1 MKILPAI
8 DLRDGK
14 VVRLERGDY
23 DLQTTYGDD
32 PAAIARVFADAG
44 AEWIHIV
51 DLDAARSGRPTNTTA
66 IAAIRDAVD
75 IRLELGG
82 GMRDEQAVRT
92 ALDAGVDRVIVGSAA
107 LKDLQWFEQL
117 VATDDLSGRVVLGLD
132 AREGMLAADG
142 WTTQTECTAL
152 EVAQRVTD
160 WPLAGIVYTDIARD
174 GMLTGVNITA
184 TSELISVTDVPVIA
198 SGGVASLDDLLA
210 CKEIGCWGAIVGKA
224 WYEGMIDLAHAC
236 ELTA

>member
-198 SGGVASLDDLLA
+198 SGGVASLDHLLA

-224 WYEGMIDLAHAC
+224 WYEGLIDLERAC
-236 ELTA
+236 KLTA

>member
-51 DLDAARSGRPTNTTA
+51 DLDAAKSGRPTNTGA
-66 IAAIRDAVD
+66 IAAIRNAVD

-82 GMRDEQAVRT
+82 GMRDEQTLRL

-117 VATDDLSGRVVLGLD
+117 VATDDLSGRIVLGLD

-152 EVAQRVTD
+152 EVAQRASD

-184 TSELISVTDVPVIA
+184 TAELISVTDVPVIA
-198 SGGVASLDDLLA
+198 SGGVASLDHLLA

-224 WYEGMIDLAHAC
+224 WYEGLIDLERAC
-236 ELTA
+236 KLTA

>member
-8 DLRDGK
+8 DIRDGK
-14 VVRLERGDY
+14 VVRLEKGDY
-23 DLQTTYGDD
+23 NLQTTYGED

-51 DLDAARSGRPTNTTA
+51 DLDAAKSGHPTNTNA
-66 IAAIRDAVD
+66 IAAIREAVD

-82 GMRDEQAVRT
+82 GMRDDQTVRG

-117 VATDDLSGRVVLGLD
+117 VSADDLAGRIILGLD
-132 AREGMLAADG
+132 ARDGMLAADG

-152 EVAQRVTD
+152 EIAQRVSD

-174 GMLTGVNITA
+174 GMLTGVNTIATA
-184 TSELISVTDVPVIA
+184 ELISVTNVPVTA
-198 SGGVASLDDLLA
+198 SGGVASLDDIVA
-210 CKEIGCWGAIVGKA
+210 CKDIGCWGAIVGKA
-224 WYEGMIDLAHAC
+224 WYEGMFDLARAC
-236 ELTA
+236 KLAE

>member
-14 VVRLERGDY
+14 VVRLEKGDY

-32 PAAIARVFADAG
+32 PAAVARVFADAG

-51 DLDAARSGRPTNTTA
+51 DLDAAKSGRPTNTAA
-66 IAAIRDAVD
+66 IASIRDAVD
-75 IRLELGG
+75 ISLELGG
-82 GMRDEQAVRT
+82 GMRDDQTVRA

-107 LKDLQWFEQL
+107 LRDLQWFEQL
-117 VATDDLSGRVVLGLD
+117 VGADDLSGRVVLGLD
-132 AREGMLAADG
+132 ARDGMLAADG

-152 EVAQRVTD
+152 EIAQRVTD

-174 GMLTGVNITA
+174 GMLTGVNTEATA
-184 TSELISVTDVPVIA
+184 ELIGVTNVPVIA
-198 SGGVASLDDLLA
+198 SGGVASMDHLLA

-224 WYEGMIDLAHAC
+224 WYEGMIDLARAC

>member
-14 VVRLERGDY
+14 VVRLEKGDY

-51 DLDAARSGRPTNTTA
+51 DLDAAKSGQPTNTAA
-66 IAAIRDAVD
+66 IAAIREAVD

-82 GMRDEQAVRT
+82 GMRDDRTVRT
-92 ALDAGVDRVIVGSAA
+92 ALDAGVDRVIIGSAA
-107 LKDLQWFEQL
+107 LKNLDWFEQL
-117 VATDDLSGRVVLGLD
+117 VGADDLGGRIVLGLD
-132 AREGMLAADG
+132 ARDGMLATDG
-142 WTTQTECTAL
+142 WTAQTECSAL
-152 EVAQRVTD
+152 EIAQRVSD

-174 GMLTGVNITA
+174 GMLTGVNIEATA
-184 TSELISVTDVPVIA
+184 ELISATNVPVIA
-198 SGGVASLDDLLA
+198 SGGVASLDHLLA
-210 CKEIGCWGAIVGKA
+210 CKEIGCWGAIMGKA
-224 WYEGMIDLAHAC
+224 WYEGMIDLARA
-236 ELTA
+236 LSILK

>member
-8 DLRDGK
+8 DLCDGK

-51 DLDAARSGRPTNTTA
+51 DLDAAKSGRPTNTGA

-82 GMRDEQAVRT
+82 GMRDEQTLRL

-117 VATDDLSGRVVLGLD
+117 VAADDLSGRVVLGLD

-152 EVAQRVTD
+152 EVAQRASD

-174 GMLTGVNITA
+174 GMLAGVNITA
-184 TSELISVTDVPVIA
+184 TAELISVTDVPVIA
-198 SGGVASLDDLLA
+198 SGGVASLDHLLA

-224 WYEGMIDLAHAC
+224 WYEGLIDLERAC
-236 ELTA
+236 KLTA

>member
-8 DLRDGK
+8 DIRGGK

-32 PAAIARVFADAG
+32 PAATARVFADAG

-51 DLDAARSGRPTNTTA
+51 DLDAARSGRPTNTEA

-82 GMRDEQAVRT
+82 GMRDELTLRS
-92 ALDAGVDRVIVGSAA
+92 ALDAGIDRVIVGSAA
-107 LKDLQWFEQL
+107 LRDLHWFEQL
-117 VATDDLSGRVVLGLD
+117 VSADDLSGRVVLGLD

-152 EVAQRVTD
+152 EVAHRASD

-174 GMLTGVNITA
+174 GMLSGVNIAATA
-184 TSELISVTDVPVIA
+184 ELINVTNVPVIA
-198 SGGVASLDDLLA
+198 SGGVASLDHLLA
-210 CKEIGCWGAIVGKA
+210 CKDIGCWGAIVGKA
-224 WYEGMIDLAHAC
+224 WYEGLIDLARAC
-236 ELTA
+236 KLTA

>member
-8 DLRDGK
+8 DLRDGQ
-14 VVRLERGDY
+14 VVRLEKGNY
-23 DLQTTYGDD
+23 DLQTTYGQD

-51 DLDAARSGRPTNTTA
+51 DLDAARSGRPTNTAA
-66 IAAIRDAVD
+66 IASIRDAVD
-75 IRLELGG
+75 ISLELGG
-82 GMRDEQAVRT
+82 GMRDDQSVRT
-92 ALDAGVDRVIVGSAA
+92 ALDAGVNRVIVGSAA
-107 LKDLQWFEQL
+107 LRDLQWFEQL
-117 VATDDLSGRVVLGLD
+117 VGSDDLAGRVVLGLD
-132 AREGMLAADG
+132 ARDGMLAADG

-152 EVAQRVTD
+152 EIAQRVTD

-174 GMLTGVNITA
+174 GMLTGVNTTA
-184 TSELISVTDVPVIA
+184 TAELINVTNVPVIA

-224 WYEGMIDLAHAC
+224 WYEGMIDLGHAC
-236 ELTA
+236 TITA

>member
-8 DLRDGK
+8 DLCDGK

-51 DLDAARSGRPTNTTA
+51 DLDAAKSGRPTNTTA

-82 GMRDEQAVRT
+82 GMRDEQTLRL

-117 VATDDLSGRVVLGLD
+117 VAADDLSGRVVLGLD

-152 EVAQRVTD
+152 EVAQRASD

-174 GMLTGVNITA
+174 GMLAGVNITA
-184 TSELISVTDVPVIA
+184 TAELISVTDVPVIA
-198 SGGVASLDDLLA
+198 SGGVASLDHLLA

-224 WYEGMIDLAHAC
+224 WYEGLIDLERAC
-236 ELTA
+236 KLTA

>member
-23 DLQTTYGDD
+23 DRQTTYGDD
-32 PAAIARVFADAG
+32 PAAIANVFADAG

-51 DLDAARSGRPTNTTA
+51 DLDAAKSGQPTNTAA
-66 IAAIRDAVD
+66 IGAIRDAVD
-75 IRLELGG
+75 ISLELGG
-82 GMRDEQAVRT
+82 GMRDEQTVRS

-107 LKDLQWFEQL
+107 LRDLQWFEQL
-117 VATDDLSGRVVLGLD
+117 VATDGLDGRIVLGLD

-142 WTTQTECTAL
+142 WTTQTECTAV
-152 EVAQRVTD
+152 EIARRVTD

-174 GMLTGVNITA
+174 GMLTGVNIAA
-184 TSELISVTDVPVIA
+184 TDELISVTNVPVTA
-198 SGGVASLDDLLA
+198 SGGVASLDHLLA

-224 WYEGMIDLAHAC
+224 WYEGLIDLERAC

>member
-23 DLQTTYGDD
+23 DLQTTYGED
-32 PAAIARVFADAG
+32 PAAIANVFADAG

-51 DLDAARSGRPTNTTA
+51 DLDAARSGRPTNTAA
-66 IAAIRDAVD
+66 IAAIREAVD
-75 IRLELGG
+75 IHLELGG
-82 GMRDEQAVRT
+82 GMRDEHTVRS

-107 LKDLQWFEQL
+107 LRDLQWFEQL
-117 VATDDLSGRVVLGLD
+117 VGADDLAGRIVLGLD

-142 WTTQTECTAL
+142 WTTQTECTAV
-152 EVAQRVTD
+152 EVAQRAAD

-174 GMLTGVNITA
+174 GMLTGVNIAATA
-184 TSELISVTDVPVIA
+184 ELISVTAVPVIA
-198 SGGVASLDDLLA
+198 SGGVASLDHLLA

-224 WYEGMIDLAHAC
+224 WYEGLIDLERAC
-236 ELTA
+236 RLTE

>member
-8 DLRDGK
+8 DLRNGK

-32 PAAIARVFADAG
+32 PVATANVFAGAG

-51 DLDAARSGRPTNTTA
+51 DLDAARSGRPTNTSA
-66 IAAIRDAVD
+66 VAAIRDAVD

-82 GMRDEQAVRT
+82 GMRDERT
-92 ALDAGVDRVIVGSAA
+92 IRSALEAGVDRVIVGSAA
-107 LKDLQWFEQL
+107 LRDLQWFEQL
-117 VATDDLSGRVVLGLD
+117 ASTDDLAGRIVLGLD
-132 AREGMLAADG
+132 ARDGMLAADG
-142 WTTQTECTAL
+142 WTTPTECTAV
-152 EVAQRVTD
+152 EVARRASD

-174 GMLTGVNITA
+174 GMLTGVNIAATA
-184 TSELISVTDVPVIA
+184 ELISVTDVPVTA
-198 SGGVASLDDLLA
+198 SGGVASLDHLLA

-224 WYEGMIDLAHAC
+224 WYEGLIDLERAC